1 MQCNTYNNL
10 YFLFHFSQWHDAQ
23 DFGRKREIRAH
34 MYKLR
39 EERLKALYA
48 PSDAAPI
55 APSSPYIMEQHNTSS
70 AKFGLSKT
78 SVTGSH
84 GDSLADQSFESF
96 KTKEIR
102 DSESPTR

>member
-1 MQCNTYNNL
+1 
-10 YFLFHFSQWHDAQ
+10 
-23 DFGRKREIRAH
+23 

-48 PSDAAPI
+48 PSDAPI
-55 APSSPYIMEQHNTSS
+55 TPSSQYIMEQHNTSS

>member
-1 MQCNTYNNL
+1 
-10 YFLFHFSQWHDAQ
+10 
-23 DFGRKREIRAH
+23 

-48 PSDAAPI
+48 PVETFVS
-55 APSSPYIMEQHNTSS
+55 PSISVIMAQQQDTS
-70 AKFGLSKT
+70 AKFSLSKN

-102 DSESPTR
+102 DSESPTRYVCDNTWYDFSFV